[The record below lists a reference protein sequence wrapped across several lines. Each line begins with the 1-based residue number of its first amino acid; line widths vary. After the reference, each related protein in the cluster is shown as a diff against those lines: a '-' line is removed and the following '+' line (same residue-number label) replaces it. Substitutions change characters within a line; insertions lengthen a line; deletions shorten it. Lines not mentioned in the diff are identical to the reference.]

1 MDQPVWDTIASLVGW
16 LDENSKLDADTEKM
30 MRVWKIFEEAGEV
43 AQAVTGMTGQN
54 PRKGVTHTEE
64 DVQAEI
70 CDVIFTGM
78 VALLSRTPEAP
89 QVFAKRLEYVAG
101 RVLGDPV

>member
-1 MDQPVWDTIASLVGW
+1 MDDRTWKTISDLVGW
-16 LDENSKLDADTEKM
+16 LDENSKLDAETEKM

-54 PRKGVTHTEE
+54 PRKGLTHTEE
-64 DVQAEI
+64 DVQAEL

-78 VALLSRTPEAP
+78 VALLSRTPDAP

-101 RVLGDPV
+101 RVLGETG